1 MLYGLKYSGTMFF
14 VYWKL
19 KFLDFL
25 MDFVLIIFKNS
36 GNLKYL
42 LSCFFFQADCL
53 EEGEADLQV
62 FMSVSNR
69 REATE
74 VKDIIATGK
83 WSKVPK
89 LVCG

>member
-1 MLYGLKYSGTMFF
+1 
-14 VYWKL
+14 
-19 KFLDFL
+19 

-36 GNLKYL
+36 GNLKYYHVALRNL

-83 WSKVPK
+83 RSKVPK

>member
-1 MLYGLKYSGTMFF
+1 
-14 VYWKL
+14 
-19 KFLDFL
+19 

-36 GNLKYL
+36 GNLKYYHVALRNL

-53 EEGEADLQV
+53 EEGGADLQV
-62 FMSVSNR
+62 FISVSNG

-83 WSKVPK
+83 RS
-89 LVCG
+89 